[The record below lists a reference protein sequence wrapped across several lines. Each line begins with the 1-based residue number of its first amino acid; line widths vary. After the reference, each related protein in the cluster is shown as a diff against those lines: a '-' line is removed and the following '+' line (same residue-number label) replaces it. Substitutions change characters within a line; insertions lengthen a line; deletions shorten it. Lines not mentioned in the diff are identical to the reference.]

1 MLTLFALGLPA
12 FSAYLLFMRGFTATQ
27 DTRTPFLINCIQNV
41 LTIAFDLALYPALG
55 VQGLALGFTLAYA
68 LGAALAALAL
78 RRRAGGLDGPSVWA
92 SVGRMAL
99 ATAVMAGVVWAVSR
113 ALSDVDAGGA
123 LLQVTGAVVA
133 GVTVYLLAARAM
145 RVRFIQSSD
154 GL

>member
-1 MLTLFALGLPA
+1 
-12 FSAYLLFMRGFTATQ
+12 MRGFTATQ

-113 ALSDVDAGGA
+113 ALSDVGGA

-145 RVRFIQSSD
+145 RVRELDVLTRVVPRSRRSR
-154 GL
+154 